1 MGAFGCHIHAFTT
14 PSACLSLTLSGRCVI
29 IYQAGGSS
37 ERGADGKIDEKRVD
51 AMTEDILD
59 EAKGKME
66 ATLAVFRDELNRM
79 RSGRASTALVDRL
92 TVEYYGQDSELRQL
106 ASISTPEAMQILIR
120 PYDKTAIRNIEKA
133 IQMSDIGVNPNVDG
147 ENIRL
152 NMPALTRERRHE
164 LVKFLSR
171 RMEETRVA
179 IRNIRRSAN
188 SDLQDFEKEKLIS
201 EDEKKRGE
209 AEVQKLTDSFIAQ
222 IGALGAD
229 KEQDIM
235 EV

>member
-1 MGAFGCHIHAFTT
+1 MI
-14 PSACLSLTLSGRCVI
+14 
-29 IYQAGGSS
+29 
-37 ERGADGKIDEKRVD
+37 
-51 AMTEDILD
+51 EDILE
-59 EAKGKME
+59 EATSKME
-66 ATLAVFRDELNRM
+66 STLAVFRDELTRM

-92 TVEYYGQDSELRQL
+92 MVDYYGQDSELRQL

-120 PYDKTAIRNIEKA
+120 PYDKSAVRNIEKA

-152 NMPALTRERRHE
+152 NMPALTRERRME
-164 LVKFLSR
+164 LVKFLNR
-171 RMEETRVA
+171 RMEDTRVA

-201 EDEKKRGE
+201 EDDRKRGE
-209 AEVQKLTDSFIAQ
+209 VEVQKLTDKFIAQ
-222 IGALGAD
+222 IGEFGGD
-229 KEQDIM
+229 KEKDIM

>member
-1 MGAFGCHIHAFTT
+1 MI
-14 PSACLSLTLSGRCVI
+14 
-29 IYQAGGSS
+29 
-37 ERGADGKIDEKRVD
+37 
-51 AMTEDILD
+51 EDILD
-59 EAKGKME
+59 EARSKME
-66 ATLAVFRDELNRM
+66 ATLSVFRDELSRM
-79 RSGRASTALVDRL
+79 RSGRASTALVDRMM
-92 TVEYYGQDSELRQL
+92 VDYYGQDTELRQI
-106 ASISTPEAMQILIR
+106 ASVSTPEAMQILIR
-120 PYDKTAIRNIEKA
+120 PYDKAAVQNIERA

-152 NMPALTRERRHE
+152 NMPALTRERRLE
-164 LVKFLSR
+164 LVKFLNR
-171 RMEETRVA
+171 RMEDTRVA

-201 EDEKKRGE
+201 EDDQKRGE
-209 AEVQKLTDSFIAQ
+209 AEVQKLTDKFIEQ